1 MYQRG
6 SILSSAISGSKQP
19 NRGATNKQNEISS
32 RIIKPRTPNSKE
44 KLTTSIKY
52 ETENTRPN
60 IKSGRPLSK
69 VYVHPLS
76 QIILEHLQNQRHEW
90 ITRVGLDQQG
100 LTINRDGSFVLKFPS
115 LEPTKQL
122 NGNKEQDRLRF
133 KDNIVDENGT
143 GKIWTTYDPVE
154 KKHWLAVKVGPLS
167 GQYLLQ
173 DNMKPAWHTSKESTP
188 KKIQL
193 AVDEM
198 IQSIDQIS
206 TGKIADLL
214 AQATSPP
221 SAGKD

>member
-1 MYQRG
+1 MV
-6 SILSSAISGSKQP
+6 
-19 NRGATNKQNEISS
+19 
-32 RIIKPRTPNSKE
+32 
-44 KLTTSIKY
+44 
-52 ETENTRPN
+52 
-60 IKSGRPLSK
+60 RPLIDC
-69 VYVHPLS
+69 
-76 QIILEHLQNQRHEW
+76 IIMVLLINIFIAQR
-90 ITRVGLDQQG
+90 
-100 LTINRDGSFVLKFPS
+100 
-115 LEPTKQL
+115 
-122 NGNKEQDRLRF
+122 
-133 KDNIVDENGT
+133 
-143 GKIWTTYDPVE
+143 TTYDPVE